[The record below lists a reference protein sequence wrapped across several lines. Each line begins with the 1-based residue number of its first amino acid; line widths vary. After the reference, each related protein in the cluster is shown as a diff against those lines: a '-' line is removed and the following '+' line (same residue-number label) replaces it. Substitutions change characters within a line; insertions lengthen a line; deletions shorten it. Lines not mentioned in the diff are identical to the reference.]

1 MSNSVYLP
9 SYFEFF
15 KTLSKPSLLLC
26 DNFKILDRNTCFIE
40 TFSNFSNCNS
50 FEEIIDSEFTN
61 ATNFQKNLVFD
72 DLKYNDKI
80 KYNIWYKD
88 ERSNLVPQEIFF
100 NKITIENKNYYS
112 LVFNEIFSENHF
124 NSPIDFYTHY
134 DLLTRLPNRK
144 ATAEKIN
151 DLLKNNIDFKLCLVD
166 IDGFKFINDYYGQDL
181 GDKILLNLSEVLK
194 KTLTFASYF
203 GRLSS
208 DEFIVVYENGFQS
221 YMEHELNNLKT
232 ILKNPVVIEENEISL
247 SISIGVSSFP
257 NFGNNWSTLM
267 SSVDYALTQAK
278 ALEGSSI
285 VYYNEEHKLVHL
297 EKLTIINKLKNAIK
311 KEEFELF
318 YQPIY
323 DNKKQLIKVEALI
336 RWRDKNGEFIPP
348 MKFIPIAEESGL
360 ISEIGMIVGK
370 KALANLDELKIL
382 GFEDIKIS
390 INCSLRDFEEKHF
403 KKTSLLDLF
412 LENKEYSKNIILEI
426 TEGLFMKEHIN
437 YIEQL
442 TELKEAGFEIALDD
456 FGTGYSSL
464 SYLTKLPLDL
474 IKIDKSFILSLNND
488 ASLEIVKIIINMAK
502 ILNLEITAEGVEE
515 AWHFDLLKKLSCDCF
530 QGYYLNKPLPF
541 EILKE
546 ILLKNPNFN

>member
-1 MSNSVYLP
+1 MSNTAYL
-9 SYFEFF
+9 SNYQEFF
-15 KTLSKPSLLLC
+15 KSFYKPSLILC
-26 DNFKILDRNTCFIE
+26 NNLNILDKNI
-40 TFSNFSNCNS
+40 S
-50 FEEIIDSEFTN
+50 FEKTFEKFLMHKSFSELISSN
-61 ATNFQKNLVFD
+61 HICSTNFEIENVVNQFKFNNTDSYTISYTDESSNLIYKKVLINKIEIDNNQCYYLVFE
-72 DLKYNDKI
+72 DLTPENFVK
-80 KYNIWYKD
+80 
-88 ERSNLVPQEIFF
+88 ENL
-100 NKITIENKNYYS
+100 
-112 LVFNEIFSENHF
+112 
-124 NSPIDFYTHY
+124 DFYTNY
-134 DLLTRLPNRK
+134 DLLTKLPNRK
-144 ATAEKIN
+144 SIVEKIN
-151 DLLKNNIDFKLCLVD
+151 TLLKNNMEFKLCLVD

-181 GDKILLNLSEVLK
+181 GDKILLSLSELLK
-194 KTLTFASYF
+194 NSLMNAHFF

-208 DEFIVVYENGFQS
+208 DEFVIIYENEGQT
-221 YMEHELNNLKT
+221 YVEEELNKLKT
-232 ILKNPVVIEENEISL
+232 SLKSPILIEENEIQL
-247 SISIGVSSFP
+247 STSIGVSSFP

-267 SSVDYALTQAK
+267 SSVDYALSLAK
-278 ALEGSSI
+278 SLEGTSI
-285 VYYNEEHKLVHL
+285 IYYDEKHKSTHL
-297 EKLTIINKLKNAIK
+297 EKLSIINKLKKAIK

-323 DNKKQLIKVEALI
+323 DNNKNLIKVEALI

-348 MKFIPIAEESGL
+348 AKFIPIAEESGL

-370 KALANLDELKIL
+370 KALENLDELKSL

-403 KKTSLLDLF
+403 KKISLLDLF
-412 LENKEYSKNIILEI
+412 LENKNYSKNIILEI

-442 TELKEAGFEIALDD
+442 KELKEAGFTIALDD

-546 ILLKNPNFN
+546 ILLKNPKFS